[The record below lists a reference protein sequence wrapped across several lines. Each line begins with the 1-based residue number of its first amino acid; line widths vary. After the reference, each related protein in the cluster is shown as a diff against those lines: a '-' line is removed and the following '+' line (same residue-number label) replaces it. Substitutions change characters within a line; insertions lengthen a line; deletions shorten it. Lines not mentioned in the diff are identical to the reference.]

1 MTVSYFYYDE
11 DEVTN
16 ILMGD
21 GSDIRVLDTS
31 GVLDWPDR
39 MGSAEAYGD
48 KQGGFDNGYNP
59 LGIRRVVMSVGV
71 HIEKDG
77 EATEALLQETLG
89 ILAKSSRGLLVSLRS
104 GKNPRTL
111 FCRPKRAEFPGSWDV
126 GMGLA
131 RGVLE
136 FESTDPVW
144 HGLEA
149 TYETGMMEAS
159 GGRTYDRT
167 YPMTYGALGDGGS
180 VVVTNGGNLESY
192 PVMRVYGPVD
202 TPVIT
207 NLAQDKIIKVNV
219 DIAADSYLEINLAKH
234 TLLMNGTGNQ
244 RSALDPSSRWFTFDP
259 GDTEILFNGNVF
271 DADATLQIDM
281 YNAWATA

>member
-1 MTVSYFYYDE
+1 MTVSYLYYDE

-16 ILMGD
+16 VVMGNST
-21 GSDIRVLDTS
+21 GIRVLDTS

-48 KQGGFDNGYNP
+48 RQGGFDNGYNP
-59 LGIRRVVMSVGV
+59 IGIRRVVMSVGV
-71 HIEKDG
+71 HVEKDG
-77 EATEALLQETLG
+77 QAVEETLQEMLG
-89 ILAKSSRGLLVSLRS
+89 LIAKSRRGILVSLRT

-111 FCRPKRAEFPGSWDV
+111 FCRPKRAEFPGTWDV

-131 RGVLE
+131 KGVLE
-136 FESTDPVW
+136 FEATDPVW
-144 HGLEA
+144 HGLES

-180 VVVTNGGNLESY
+180 VVVSNDGNIESY

-202 TPVIT
+202 TPIIK
-207 NLAQDKIIKVNV
+207 NAAKDKFIKVNV
-219 DIAADSYLEINLAKH
+219 DIPADSFLEINLAKH
-234 TLLMNGTGNQ
+234 TILMDGTGNQ
-244 RSALDPSSRWFTFDP
+244 RSALDPSSRWFSFDP
-259 GDTEILFNGNVF
+259 GDSEVIFNGNVF
-271 DADATLQIDM
+271 DEDATLQIDM